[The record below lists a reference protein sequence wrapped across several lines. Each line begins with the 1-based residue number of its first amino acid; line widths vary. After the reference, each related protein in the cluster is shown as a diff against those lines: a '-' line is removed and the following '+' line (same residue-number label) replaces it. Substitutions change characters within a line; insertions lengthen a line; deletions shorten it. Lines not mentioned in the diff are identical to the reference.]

1 MPTEPETSMD
11 PDRALYATLG
21 LTGFGA
27 GHGPTRKRRVDEAF
41 TELNANSFNPDA
53 SGSNSVPMGPRR
65 KSDNSGTP
73 ENQSEA
79 PVASSSAQD
88 VASPASADAT
98 PTPLAA
104 TSANQDPGPEAANA
118 ADPTAGM
125 KASDARKYWKKKK
138 KDQQASAS
146 SGLAD
151 FLAYGQSLP
160 VPPPPPARPT
170 ETPTET
176 PSIIPADSTQ
186 PAGDESAADQNDA
199 YFQPSFIEDPWSRL
213 LSSHS

>member
-1 MPTEPETSMD
+1 MD

-27 GHGPTRKRRVDEAF
+27 GNGPTRKRRVDEAF

-65 KSDNSGTP
+65 KSSNSATP
-73 ENQSEA
+73 DDQPEPSG
-79 PVASSSAQD
+79 ASSSAQH
-88 VASPASADAT
+88 VGGPAGADAT

-104 TSANQDPGPEAANA
+104 TSANQDPASDAASA

-125 KASDARKYWKKKK
+125 KASEARKYWKKMK
-138 KDQQASAS
+138 KDQQAPASA
-146 SGLAD
+146 GLAD

-170 ETPTET
+170 EIPKET
-176 PSIIPADSTQ
+176 STLPADSTQ
-186 PAGDESAADQNDA
+186 PADYERTATGDVA
-199 YFQPSFIEDPWSRL
+199 YFLPSFIEDPWSRL
-213 LSSHS
+213 LSSQS